1 VDQEPVSGD
10 ESYLLPSEAA
20 EELGGVTAKTIGRW
34 AKEGKL
40 PYLRTLGGH
49 RRYPATAI
57 RELAATL
64 SHEPEP
70 DDDADPDM
78 NGDTYPT
85 TSGLSEASDTPLFPS
100 SPDP

>member
-1 VDQEPVSGD
+1 MDQEPVSGD
-10 ESYLLPSEAA
+10 ESFLLPGEAA

-40 PYLRTLGGH
+40 PYLRTMGGH
-49 RRYPATAI
+49 RRYPASAI

-64 SHEPEP
+64 SHEPES
-70 DDDADPDM
+70 DEDADPDM
-78 NGDTYPT
+78 TDTDPT
-85 TSGLSEASDTPLFPS
+85 TSGLPEASFTPLFPS

>member
-70 DDDADPDM
+70 DDDGGPQHDRRHLPDHERPFR
-78 NGDTYPT
+78 GQRHAAVPII
-85 TSGLSEASDTPLFPS
+85 P
-100 SPDP
+100 